1 MISYTGLILDDISK
15 ANLINRFGNLP
26 SDWQL
31 LCHHMTIN
39 MGKAM
44 NPELLGKEFELT
56 VNSIARTDN
65 VIAVG
70 VETELPSKN
79 SIKHI
84 TVAINPSKGG
94 KAKMSN
100 DLTDWKTIT
109 PFKVSGTVQEIEFKT
124 K

>member
-1 MISYTGLILDDISK
+1 
-15 ANLINRFGNLP
+15 
-26 SDWQL
+26 
-31 LCHHMTIN
+31 

-70 VETELPSKN
+70 VDTELPSKN

-84 TVAINPSKGG
+84 TIAINPSKGG
-94 KAKMSN
+94 KARMSN

-109 PFKVSGTVQEIEFKT
+109 PFKVSGTVQEIEFET